1 MTGSWEY
8 LSEDSYD
15 EVVSWYENKMD
26 GRGGMIG
33 ESVTGEVA
41 TWNYE
46 PSHYDQGIIVTVT
59 RNGNSTSIVNMTYQ
73 R

>member
-1 MTGSWEY
+1 VTGSWEY
-8 LSEDSYD
+8 LAEDSYD
-15 EVVSWYENKMD
+15 KVVSWYEKEMD

-33 ESVTGEVA
+33 SSVADDVA

-46 PSHYDQGIIVTVT
+46 PAHYDQGIIITVT
-59 RNGNSTSIVNMTYQ
+59 RNGNTASVVNMTYQ

>member
-15 EVVSWYENKMD
+15 DVVSWYRKEMS

-33 ESVTGEVA
+33 SSVTEEVS

-59 RNGNSTSIVNMTYQ
+59 RNGSSTSILNMTYQ